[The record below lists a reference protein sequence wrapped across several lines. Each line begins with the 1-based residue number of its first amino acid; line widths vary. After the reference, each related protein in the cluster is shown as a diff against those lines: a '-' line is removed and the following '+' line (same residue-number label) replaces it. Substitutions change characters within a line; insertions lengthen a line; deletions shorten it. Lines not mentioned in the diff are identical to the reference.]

1 MSERL
6 LSGRFTKEQS
16 FSRADNFKNT
26 KSSISDPL
34 ICDRL
39 DDTNYVLDHTYA
51 LPIATEPYIIN
62 NKPFS
67 IYSEIE
73 VNTEVNAVQ
82 NEVLFDYIPS
92 DLVPLSHC
100 RFIVDF
106 GFMAEQLKHCQFCQ
120 STLHVYYA
128 LRVRTL
134 GFSSLMSIEKK
145 IIYSRH
151 AAYSQSM
158 GFAINI
164 SHAQ

>member
-26 KSSISDPL
+26 KSSISDPP
-34 ICDRL
+34 ICDRP
-39 DDTNYVLDHTYA
+39 DDTNYVLENTYA

-100 RFIVDF
+100 RLIVDF
-106 GFMAEQLKHCQFCQ
+106 GFMAEQLKHSQFCQ
-120 STLHVYYA
+120 STLHV
-128 LRVRTL
+128 
-134 GFSSLMSIEKK
+134 
-145 IIYSRH
+145 
-151 AAYSQSM
+151 
-158 GFAINI
+158 
-164 SHAQ
+164 